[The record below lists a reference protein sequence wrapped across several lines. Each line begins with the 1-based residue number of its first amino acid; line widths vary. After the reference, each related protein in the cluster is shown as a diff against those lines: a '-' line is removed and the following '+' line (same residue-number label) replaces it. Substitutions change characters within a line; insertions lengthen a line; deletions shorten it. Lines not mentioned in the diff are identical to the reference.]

1 MMPFFPNAFKEIA
14 LQATY
19 SSVQMKKME
28 FVARPEE
35 GVMGSR
41 VWWVGVPGLNDFDI
55 VCRVEADFSV
65 FSTLA
70 PALFIFVL

>member
-1 MMPFFPNAFKEIA
+1 
-14 LQATY
+14 
-19 SSVQMKKME
+19 ME

>member
-1 MMPFFPNAFKEIA
+1 MYPQRGVIDQPSRQINVFFTK
-14 LQATY
+14 
-19 SSVQMKKME
+19 MKKMA

-55 VCRVEADFSV
+55 VCRVEANFAV